1 VVTTSL
7 LSAAA
12 LVGVIQTPG
21 LSHFFGCR
29 PLGPLGWGTAVAA
42 SIAATSFAS
51 AAAKFLQRDVFTP
64 LRLAER
70 WSGFPRDEQNWAGA
84 SSDVAHSGVR
94 VTQAQGVAEGDVVE
108 GVFVDGPLE

>member
-1 VVTTSL
+1 L
-7 LSAAA
+7 LSAGA

-29 PLGPLGWGTAVAA
+29 PLGPLGWGTAVVA

-51 AAAKFLQRDVFTP
+51 AADRVLQRDVLTP

-70 WSGFPRDEQNWAGA
+70 WIATAHDVTAWAGA
-84 SSDVAHSGVR
+84 AYDGARPSGGSAEPR
-94 VTQAQGVAEGDVVE
+94 VGVEVVD
-108 GVFVDGPLE
+108 GVFVDGPLD